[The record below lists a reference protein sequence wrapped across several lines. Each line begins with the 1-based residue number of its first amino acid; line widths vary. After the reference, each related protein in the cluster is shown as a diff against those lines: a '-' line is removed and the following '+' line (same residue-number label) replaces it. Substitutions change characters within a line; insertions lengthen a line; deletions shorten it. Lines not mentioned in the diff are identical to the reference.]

1 MKKRFTEEQTLDLLK
16 QAEAGVP
23 VKELCRRHGFSDASF
38 YTWRAKFG
46 GMTVADAKRLKD
58 LELENSRLK
67 KLLAEAHLD
76 IESLVAKSGRPGKRV
91 SPTARREAVQ
101 EMQARTGISERR
113 ACQLIGLSRSVLRYQ
128 PRASV
133 QNTELQAQLVELA
146 QER

>member
-1 MKKRFTEEQTLDLLK
+1 MNAVIADLPPDFSTTSNLVESVFRAGDGSEKAFTEEQILDFLK

-76 IESLVAKSGRPGKRV
+76 IESLKVVARGK
-91 SPTARREAVQ
+91 
-101 EMQARTGISERR
+101 G
-113 ACQLIGLSRSVLRYQ
+113 
-128 PRASV
+128 
-133 QNTELQAQLVELA
+133 
-146 QER
+146 